1 MSSELDDLHEA
12 VVSLAFSS
20 GHFQADMAEVAR
32 LHSAV
37 AAMRMGDDPY
47 RFRCLMDQASF
58 HASAGQLDAARGTVA
73 LAATYA
79 ESKGNV
85 VPAADAWV
93 TAILLARQA
102 GDLETA
108 ERARGRAEW
117 LATSPHMSPEESAR
131 VAARLYA
138 EQWKI
143 GGVPPDRVLD

>member
-108 ERARGRAEW
+108 EW